1 MHYNSGGVSWRRKC
15 NEPIVEVGVGG
26 IDHSQESFL
35 LLQDECAKLKQE
47 RESYRKVVFNVMFV
61 LPFRL
66 LAKIRE
72 NEIECE
78 MYTSQL
84 TSVLENSNAQLK
96 QASESVRK
104 MENVVSYLQDVIL
117 SKDLEIQLLKRSSE
131 ETSPRSSLSVGP
143 PSSSDSNEDETEFL
157 LCASE

>member
-1 MHYNSGGVSWRRKC
+1 MS
-15 NEPIVEVGVGG
+15 
-26 IDHSQESFL
+26 
-35 LLQDECAKLKQE
+35 
-47 RESYRKVVFNVMFV
+47 NVLFV
-61 LPFRL
+61 LLFRL

-84 TSVLENSNAQLK
+84 TSILENSNAQLK

-104 MENVVSYLQDVIL
+104 MESVVSYLQDVIL

-131 ETSPRSSLSVGP
+131 TTSPRSSLSVGP
-143 PSSSDSNEDETEFL
+143 PSSSSDSNEDETEFV